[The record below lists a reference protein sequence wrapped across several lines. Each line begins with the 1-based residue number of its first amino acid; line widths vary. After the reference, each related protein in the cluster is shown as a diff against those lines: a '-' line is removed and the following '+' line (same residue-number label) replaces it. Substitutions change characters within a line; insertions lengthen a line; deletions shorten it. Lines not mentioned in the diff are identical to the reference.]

1 MDKRSDVGR
10 LYLGSHNVNQP
21 VTKKKKKERERERER
36 GGGEA
41 GQWRKNTIVNYTA
54 LESPFPFN
62 VG

>member
-21 VTKKKKKERERERER
+21 VTKKKKK
-36 GGGEA
+36 GGGGGAGGGREA

-54 LESPFPFN
+54 LETPFPFN